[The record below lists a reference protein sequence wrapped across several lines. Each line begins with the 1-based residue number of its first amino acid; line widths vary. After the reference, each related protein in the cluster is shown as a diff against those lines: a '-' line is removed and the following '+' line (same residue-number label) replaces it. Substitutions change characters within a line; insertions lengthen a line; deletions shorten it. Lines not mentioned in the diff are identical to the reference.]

1 MDALKIALETII
13 VGVLALPW
21 MFLIVDIFCPSKEA
35 LINGFIPKL
44 DNQTIAAVAGLV
56 LFALAYLVGSAVV
69 RISEDFFNDDDLSTH
84 ITENEIRTDVY
95 CQPSD
100 QWLIRTGVETR
111 EGTPELL
118 NPCPQDGSKIRSAE
132 TNNRVAQTFAVQ
144 ESSIWI
150 SDADKA
156 GLLRH
161 LRQQIVILR
170 GVAFDGIVVTLLC
183 LFATCAT
190 LGIWG
195 RRSLVVVALLV
206 LGWAADATFDHLHD
220 HLHRMAGDP
229 PLMEVVLLAIAIA
242 GFVVAWRGVS
252 KRSYFCG
259 LMFSAMLTGIA
270 FFGWWYSEILYTKNI
285 IFFFYAKD
293 HVAAVVGR

>member
-69 RISEDFFNDDDLSTH
+69 RISEDFFNDDDLSIH

-100 QWLIRTGVETR
+100 QWLVRTGVETR
-111 EGTPELL
+111 ERTADLL
-118 NPCPQDGSKIRSAE
+118 NPCPKDASNIRTDE

-183 LFATCAT
+183 LFATCAN
-190 LGIWG
+190 LGKWG
-195 RRSLVVVALLV
+195 RRSLVAVALLV
-206 LGWAADATFDHLHD
+206 LAWAADATFDHLHE

-252 KRSYFCG
+252 QRSYFCG

-270 FFGWWYSEILYTKNI
+270 FFGWWYSEILYTKNV

-293 HVAAVVGR
+293 HVAALIGR